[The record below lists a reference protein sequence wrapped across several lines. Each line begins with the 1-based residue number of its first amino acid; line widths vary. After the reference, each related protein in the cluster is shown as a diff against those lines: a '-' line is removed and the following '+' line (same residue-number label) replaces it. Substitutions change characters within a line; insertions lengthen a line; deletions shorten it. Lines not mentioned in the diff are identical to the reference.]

1 VPAQSAVAASP
12 APEAEE
18 LQQAQRVSRTGKAK
32 VLIIDDDPAVLD
44 LVERILVKEGYE
56 PLRAQSAPEGLTLA
70 WKTRPNAIILDIFMP
85 EMDGWDV
92 LSALKADEELK
103 TCPVVLLTVSDEVQK
118 GRALGAAGHLT
129 KPINRDALL
138 RMLERCC
145 AQSLRSDE
153 AQGYEQALASF

>member
-1 VPAQSAVAASP
+1 LAAHV
-12 APEAEE
+12 ED
-18 LQQAQRVSRTGKAK
+18 LQQPQQVSRSRQPK
-32 VLIIDDDPAVLD
+32 VLIIDDDLAVLD

-56 PLRAQSAPEGLTLA
+56 PVRAQTSHEGLMLA
-70 WKTRPNAIILDIFMP
+70 WRIKPAAIILDVFMP

-92 LSALKADEELK
+92 LGTLKADEELK
-103 TCPVVLLTVSDEVQK
+103 ACPVVLLTMSDDVQK

-145 AQSLRSDE
+145 AQSQRRDE
-153 AQGYEQALASF
+153 GQAYEQALA